1 MAKKLA
7 VNVLVV
13 GEDGSPHALY
23 AGETVPDWAAEQ
35 VGEHCFDADR
45 DDEDVAP
52 ELESEEGSS
61 GIPPKS
67 GRGSGAKAWASYA
80 QANGLDVDEDA
91 SKDDIIAALEA
102 AGVPTE

>member
-13 GEDGSPHALY
+13 GEDGSPVALL
-23 AGETVPDWAAEQ
+23 AGDEVPAWAKEQ
-35 VGEHCFDADR
+35 VGDHCFDGDSNDAD
-45 DDEDVAP
+45 DDAP
-52 ELESEEGSS
+52 ELESGEGG

-67 GRGSGAKAWASYA
+67 GRGSGAQAWADYA
-80 QANGLDVDEDA
+80 QANGVDVDEDA

>member
-23 AGETVPDWAAEQ
+23 AGDEVPAWAKDQ
-35 VGEHCFDADR
+35 VGDHCFDADR
-45 DDEDVAP
+45 DDADEAP
-52 ELESEEGSS
+52 ELESEEGS

-67 GRGSGAKAWASYA
+67 GRGSGAKAWADYA
-80 QANGLDVDEDA
+80 QAHGLNVDEDA

>member
-23 AGETVPDWAAEQ
+23 AGET